1 MLSVG
6 KFLSRA
12 NIKYRDSIFNISEE
26 KKSMDKVFLGKAIR
40 EQRLLK
46 KMPSS
51 ELAER
56 VGISRTHLSQI
67 ESGHKAPRME
77 TFIKIVNVLEVPAD
91 VFIRD
96 QVEGGKSYIL
106 NEITHKM
113 RDLPPAQLVKVA
125 DLVNGIIYL
134 LKPSD
139 E

>member
-1 MLSVG
+1 
-6 KFLSRA
+6 
-12 NIKYRDSIFNISEE
+12 
-26 KKSMDKVFLGKAIR
+26 MDKVFLGKAIR

-67 ESGHKAPRME
+67 EGGHKAPRME